1 MLSAVSSSKRTDAEV
16 AEQYSVEVI
25 EAALL
30 RSLPGYDPFE
40 QAGEH
45 RYDHEAAQ
53 TVVDFFAECLT
64 HIEGAKSGQAF
75 VLEPWQEAVIRNLF
89 GWKRPDGTR
98 RYREVFLYVP
108 RKNGKTPF
116 AAGILNYVLFCD
128 GEPGAQI
135 YGAAADT
142 DQAAVLFR
150 HAKGMVKNEPLLEEQ
165 ARIYDAN
172 RSIVLLAD
180 FASSYR
186 VLSAEADTKHG
197 GNSHLV
203 LIDELHAQP
212 NRNLV
217 DVLQTSLA
225 SKNRRQPMIIYV
237 TTADTDRPS
246 ICNEKLDFAC
256 KVRDGIVEEPS
267 LLPVIYETLKDEDWK
282 SEAVWEKANP
292 NLDISVSR
300 EYLRSECKKAIEIPA
315 YENTF
320 KRLHLNMKTEQAER
334 IIVMDQ
340 WDKAKREVTEQ
351 EFLGQAFYGALDIG
365 ATSDFT
371 AWIKLFPHKDE
382 EQVEVEEF
390 DHRGDVTGKRVLVRR
405 SYTLLSMFWL
415 PSHPVRRDTR
425 MQEQIDTWSRQGFI
439 RRTEGNVVDYDRV
452 VSDIK
457 ADAQRFSLMRLGL
470 DRGFQGGS
478 TATDLMGIFGDK
490 VFNFAQGILSM
501 NAPFRELLEL
511 LAVGRIHH
519 DGNPVL
525 RWMASNV
532 AAERKGGLIKP
543 SKDKSAEKIDGITAA
558 VMALGVAITE
568 TKGPSVYETRG
579 PLSFGGEA

>member
-1 MLSAVSSSKRTDAEV
+1 MDEV
-16 AEQYSVEVI
+16 
-25 EAALL
+25 ALL
-30 RSLPGYDPFE
+30 RSLPKYDPFE

-45 RYDHEAAQ
+45 YFDREAAQ
-53 TVVDFFAECLT
+53 IVVDFFAECLT
-64 HIEGAKSGQAF
+64 HIEGEKSGQPF
-75 VLEPWQEAVIRNLF
+75 TLEHWQEAIIRNLF

-98 RYREVFLYVP
+98 RYREVFIYVP
-108 RKNGKTPF
+108 RKNGKTPL

-150 HAKGMVKNEPLLEEQ
+150 HAKGMVKNEALLDEQ
-165 ARIYDAN
+165 ARIYDAH

-197 GNSHLV
+197 GNSHLC

-225 SKNRRQPMIIYV
+225 SKNRRQPMIIYI
-237 TTADTDRPS
+237 TTADFDRPS
-246 ICNEKLDFAC
+246 ICNEKHGYAC
-256 KVRDGIVEEPS
+256 KVRDGIIDEPS
-267 LLPVIYETLKDEDWK
+267 LLPVIYETLHDEDWK
-282 SEAVWEKANP
+282 NEKTWEASNP

-300 EYLRSECKKAIEIPA
+300 DYLRSECKKAIEIPA

-334 IIVMDQ
+334 VIVMDQ
-340 WDKAKREVTEQ
+340 WDAVKREVAEK
-351 EFLGQAFYGALDIG
+351 EFLGQPFYGALDIG

-390 DHRGDVTGKRVLVRR
+390 DFHGEVSGKRVLVRR
-405 SYTLLSMFWL
+405 SFTMFATFWL
-415 PSHPVRRDTR
+415 PAHPVRRDSR
-425 MQEQIDTWSRQGFI
+425 MQEQIDAWARQGFI

-457 ADAQRFSLMRLGL
+457 ADAERFTLMRLGM

-478 TATDLMGIFGDK
+478 VGNDLVTIFGDK
-490 VFNFAQGILSM
+490 VFQFAQGILSM

-511 LAVGRIHH
+511 LAVKRLHH

-543 SKDKSAEKIDGITAA
+543 SKDKSTEKIDGITAA

-579 PLSFGGEA
+579 PMSFGGGNE